1 MRDEQC
7 VRFLQ
12 WALPQLHMRWDGYR
26 RVRRQVCKRL
36 ARRLRDL
43 GLADTEDYRDYL
55 QQHADEWRHLDSLCR
70 ITISRF
76 YRDKGVFATLSDEVL
91 PSLADAA
98 RKRGDK
104 KLRVWSAGCGGGEE
118 PFTIAILWEAEFRRR
133 YPDVQI
139 EIVATDADP
148 IMLARAE
155 DARYAFASLKELPAS
170 WRDQAFEQANGDYR
184 INPRYRRD
192 ITFVE
197 QDIRTQ
203 QPDGPFD
210 VVLCRNLVFTYF
222 DDELQSQLLERIVA
236 TMRDG
241 GTLVLGIHEQLPV
254 DTSGLSAWFDKSRIY
269 RR

>member
-1 MRDEQC
+1 MSDQEC

-12 WALPQLHMRWDGYR
+12 WALPRLRMRWDGFR

-36 ARRLRDL
+36 ARRLKDL
-43 GLADTEDYRDYL
+43 GLPDTEDYRDYL
-55 QQHADEWRHLDSLCR
+55 QQHPYEWHRLDALCR

-76 YRDKGVFATLSDEVL
+76 YRDKGVFSTLSDEVL

-98 RKRGDK
+98 QRRSDK

-118 PFTIAILWEAEFRRR
+118 PYTIAILWDAEFRIR

-148 IMLARAE
+148 IMLARAD
-155 DARYAFASLKELPAS
+155 DARYAFASLKELPAG
-170 WRDQAFEQANGDYR
+170 WRDQAFEQADDVYR
-184 INPRYRRD
+184 INPQYRRN
-192 ITFVE
+192 IRFVE
-197 QDIRTQ
+197 QDIRTE
-203 QPDGPFD
+203 QPGGPFD
-210 VVLCRNLVFTYF
+210 LVLCRNLVFTYF

-236 TMRDG
+236 TMHDG
-241 GTLVLGIHEQLPV
+241 AALVLGIHEQLPL
-254 DTSGLSAWFDKSRIY
+254 DPSGLSAWFNKQRIY